1 MDRRRLLVTAAA
13 LVAALGVVLVVV
25 YARGADQRAEDR
37 FDTVDV
43 LVATQPIA
51 PGESVEAA
59 EAAGKI
65 GTGTVARGDLLD
77 GAQTALSGIA
87 GSVALVSIHPG
98 EQLIAAKFG
107 SASDAAAALPIPA
120 GKMAVSVNLT
130 DAARVSGFLNPGA
143 EVAVFL
149 NGTDQATGQ
158 PFTRLLLPRVTVL
171 GVGSAAPAAATTAE
185 DQGPDEP
192 EQLPRTLLTVA
203 VDQENAQKVLYASA
217 NGELAFALLNGES
230 AVKPARAVTGQN
242 LFR

>member
-1 MDRRRLLVTAAA
+1 MVGGPFNMDRRRLLVTAAA
-13 LVAALGVVLVVV
+13 VVAVLGVVLVVV
-25 YARGADQRAEDR
+25 YARGADARAEDR
-37 FDTVDV
+37 FATVDV

-51 PGESVEAA
+51 AGESVESA

-65 GTGTVARGDLLD
+65 GTGTVARADLLD

-87 GSVALVSIHPG
+87 GTVALVSVHPG

-120 GKMAVSVNLT
+120 RKM
-130 DAARVSGFLNPGA
+130 
-143 EVAVFL
+143 VAVFHTA
-149 NGTDQATGQ
+149 TDQATGQ

-185 DQGPDEP
+185 DQETDEA
-192 EQLPRTLLTVA
+192 EQLPRTLLTIA

-230 AVKPARAVTGQN
+230 AVKPAPAVTGQN